1 MKGDRG
7 QPIKSVIPEMLRSER
22 SVDWFYVLV
31 YWWEIRDGFTTAV
44 NPAIVSSQGDQLQLD
59 KKLAGKN
66 EVCMMKCLIS
76 RTAASMRFFPQKNE
90 TK

>member
-7 QPIKSVIPEMLRSER
+7 QPRKSVIPEMLRSER
-22 SVDWFYVLV
+22 RVDWFNLLV

-66 EVCMMKCLIS
+66 VHDEMSDFKDRGFNEV
-76 RTAASMRFFPQKNE
+76 FPAKE
-90 TK
+90 